1 MKVNG
6 FKPRTSA
13 GPSLWR
19 KIFPFL
25 RWWNFMGA
33 DTLRADLMAGLTGAI
48 IVLPQGVAFAMIAG
62 LPPEYGLY
70 TAIVTPIVAALF
82 GSSLH
87 LISGPTTAISIVVFT
102 SISPFAEP
110 GSAEFIRLALTLT
123 CLAGVYQL
131 ALGLAR
137 MGALVNFVSHS
148 VIVGFTSGAAILIA
162 TSQMKHVFGLDI
174 PRGHSFLQVWLN
186 LLAEIRHVN
195 PYVIIVALLTLAA
208 AVFFKIFLPRW
219 PGMLFAMIVGS
230 LACLLLSGSQHGVRL
245 LGQMPVRL
253 PPLSLPDFSFNVIH
267 DLAPKALAVALL
279 GLIEALSIARSISMK
294 SRQQIDGSQEFIGQG
309 LSNVVGSFFSSYA
322 GSGSFTRSGINYQ
335 AGAMTP
341 LSAVFSAIFLALL
354 LLLIAPLTAYLPIA
368 AMGGI
373 ILLVAYNL
381 IDVVHIRSIFRTSWE
396 ETAVLLTTFCA
407 TLFLDLEF
415 AIYAGVLLSLILY
428 LNRTAHPTIANLAP
442 DNDLHGR
449 PLIESEAEC
458 LNLKVLRIDGP
469 LFFGAVNHVGEY
481 LANIDK
487 HSNYKR
493 DVLLL
498 GCGINFIDVAGAE
511 MLAREALRLSAL
523 RAKLYLCEFKA
534 DAYQVLER
542 GGYIEAIGADNI
554 FGTQTEALA
563 QILPKVDPA
572 RCRNCLK
579 PLFKECRLLQSS

>member
-1 MKVNG
+1 MKING
-6 FKPRTSA
+6 YETRVPT
-13 GPSLWR
+13 GISLWR

-25 RWWNFMGA
+25 RWWKFMGA

-110 GSAEFIRLALTLT
+110 GSADFIRLALTLT

-131 ALGLAR
+131 ALGVAR

-174 PRGHSFLQVWLN
+174 PRGHSFLQVWMN
-186 LLAEIRHVN
+186 LLAEVRHVN
-195 PYVIIVALLTLAA
+195 PYVIIVAILTLAA
-208 AVFFKIFLPRW
+208 AVFFKVFLPRW

-230 LACLLLSGSQHGVRL
+230 LTCMLLSGSQHGVRL
-245 LGQMPVRL
+245 LGQMPAHL
-253 PPLSLPDFSFNVIH
+253 PPPSLPYLSFDIIRE
-267 DLAPKALAVALL
+267 LAPKALAVALL

-309 LSNVVGSFFSSYA
+309 LSNIVGSFFSSYA

-341 LSAVFSAIFLALL
+341 LSAVFSAVFLSLL

-381 IDVVHIRSIFRTSWE
+381 VDIGHIRSIFRTSWE
-396 ETAVLLTTFCA
+396 ETAVLLTTFFA
-407 TLFLDLEF
+407 TLFLELEF

-442 DNDLHGR
+442 DADIQGH

-458 LNLKVLRIDGP
+458 LNLKIIRIDGP

-481 LANIDK
+481 LASIDK
-487 HSNYKR
+487 HSNDKR
-493 DVLLL
+493 DVLIL

-511 MLAREALRLSAL
+511 MLASEARRLRAL
-523 RAKLYLCEFKA
+523 RAKLCLCEFKPE
-534 DAYQVLER
+534 AYQVLER
-542 GGYIEAIGADNI
+542 GGYIDVIGLDNI
-554 FGTQTEALA
+554 FATQTEALTR
-563 QILPKVDPA
+563 ILSAVDPL
-572 RCRNCLK
+572 RCQNCTM
-579 PLFKECRLLQSS
+579 PLFKECRLKQKG

>member
-1 MKVNG
+1 MKLSSYETQMNIG
-6 FKPRTSA
+6 S
-13 GPSLWR
+13 SLWR
-19 KIFPFL
+19 KVFPFL
-25 RWWNFMGA
+25 RWWNFMGW
-33 DTLRADLMAGLTGAI
+33 DTLRADLMAGLTGAV

-110 GSAEFIRLALTLT
+110 GSAEFIRMALTLT
-123 CLAGVYQL
+123 FLAGVYQL

-162 TSQMKHVFGLDI
+162 TSQMKHVFGLEI
-174 PRGHSFLQVWLN
+174 PRGHSFFQIWLAI
-186 LLAEIRHVN
+186 LAEVRHIN
-195 PYVIIVALLTLAA
+195 PYVIIVALATLACA
-208 AVFFKIFLPRW
+208 ALFKFFFPRW
-219 PGMLFAMIVGS
+219 PGMLFAMIIGS
-230 LACLLLSGSQHGVRL
+230 LTCLLLGGKHHGVHL
-245 LGQMPVRL
+245 LGQMPAHL
-253 PPLSLPDFSFNVIH
+253 PPLSLPDFSPDIIRE
-267 DLAPKALAVALL
+267 LAPKALAVALL
-279 GLIEALSIARSISMK
+279 GLIEALSIGRSISMK

-309 LSNVVGSFFSSYA
+309 LSNIVGSFFSSYA

-341 LSAVFSAIFLALL
+341 LSAVFSAMLLSVLL
-354 LLLIAPLTAYLPIA
+354 LVVAPLTAYLPIA

-381 IDVVHIRSIFRTSWE
+381 IDTAHIRSILRTSWE
-396 ETAVLLTTFCA
+396 ETAVLLATFLA

-428 LNRTAHPTIANLAP
+428 LNRTAHPRIANLASNP
-442 DNDLHGR
+442 DVPGF
-449 PLIESEAEC
+449 PLMEGEAEC
-458 LNLKVLRIDGP
+458 LNLKIIRIDGP

-481 LANIDK
+481 LYNIDK
-487 HSNYKR
+487 HSNHKR
-493 DVLLL
+493 DVLIL

-511 MLAREALRLSAL
+511 MLAREARRLRTL
-523 RAKLYLCEFKA
+523 RANLYLCEFKPEA
-534 DAYQVLER
+534 HQVLER
-542 GGYIEAIGADNI
+542 GGYIDVIGADHI
-554 FGTQTEALA
+554 FATQTEALA
-563 QILPKVDPA
+563 KILSNVDPL
-572 RCRNCLK
+572 RCQNCML
-579 PLFKECRLLQSS
+579 PLFKECRMRPKR